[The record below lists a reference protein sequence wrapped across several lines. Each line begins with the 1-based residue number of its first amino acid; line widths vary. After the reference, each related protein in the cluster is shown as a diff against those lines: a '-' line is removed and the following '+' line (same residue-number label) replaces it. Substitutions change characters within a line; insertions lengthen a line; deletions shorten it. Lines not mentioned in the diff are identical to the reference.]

1 MHKLSFVHAFIQLI
15 VTMVSL
21 VPVIVLIT
29 LGCVATHPVV
39 ENTAKEKYTK
49 EHITSELQKTD
60 LEPAMLMEYLA
71 QLMGKNPGSGQCEFE
86 CLPVDIFSI

>member
-1 MHKLSFVHAFIQLI
+1 
-15 VTMVSL
+15 MVSL

-39 ENTAKEKYTK
+39 EDMAKKKYTK
-49 EHITSELQKTD
+49 EHNITITSELQKTD

-71 QLMGKNPGSGQCEFE
+71 QLMGKKPGSGQCEFE
-86 CLPVDIFSI
+86 CLPVDIVSIKVSHQ